1 MKMYEINLK
10 RVRVVMQITK
20 VTFFRNRSVEEQV
33 LLLKVHIRQKMWS
46 VKVKNDLINSYY
58 MN

>member
-1 MKMYEINLK
+1 MKMYENNLK